1 MILGVCGNIG
11 AGKSSLTSIL
21 KDRLGF
27 EAVYEAVDTNPY
39 LEDFYNDMKRW
50 SFHSQL
56 FFLIK
61 RFDFLKKVNDTGT
74 IIVQDRTIYEDVE
87 IFARNLFL
95 MNYINERDWELYKET
110 FNTLEDHLKRPRGVV
125 YIRCSVDT
133 LNERIKKRGRGFE
146 NDINRSYLER
156 LNDLYESW
164 FSGFNIAKKLV
175 INGDK
180 YDFVE
185 SQLHRESVINMVR
198 DFVVS
203 LYDGIQEELFNN
215 KIKGSLV
222 KKKYQ

>member
-1 MILGVCGNIG
+1 MILGICGNIG

-21 KDRLGF
+21 KDKLGF

-61 RFDFLKKVNDTGT
+61 RFDFLKQVDDKGT
-74 IIVQDRTIYEDVE
+74 VIVQDRTIYEDVE

-95 MNYINERDWELYKET
+95 MNYIDGRDWNLYKET
-110 FNTLEDHLKRPRGVV
+110 FSTLVDHLKAPRGIV
-125 YIRCSVDT
+125 YIGCSVDR

-146 NDINRSYLER
+146 NEINRSYLER
-156 LNDLYESW
+156 LNELYENW
-164 FSGFNIAKKLV
+164 FSNFNIAKKLV
-175 INGDK
+175 IDGNK

-185 SQLHRESVINMVR
+185 NQTHKKLVVNVVR
-198 DFVVS
+198 NFVVS
-203 LYDGIQEELFNN
+203 LFDGIQEELFND

-222 KKKYQ
+222 KKKYR

>member
-61 RFDFLKKVNDTGT
+61 RFDFLKQVDDQGT
-74 IIVQDRTIYEDVE
+74 VIVQDRTIYEDVE

-95 MNYINERDWELYKET
+95 MNHIDERDWNLYKET
-110 FNTLEDHLKRPRGVV
+110 FTTLVDHLKTPRGIV
-125 YIRCSVDT
+125 YIRCSVDK

-146 NDINRSYLER
+146 SEINRSYLER
-156 LNDLYESW
+156 LNNLYENW
-164 FSGFNIAKKLV
+164 FNDFSVAKKLV
-175 INGDK
+175 IDGNK

-185 SQLHRESVINMVR
+185 NKQHREFVINMVR

-203 LYDGIQEELFNN
+203 LFDGIQEELFND

>member
-1 MILGVCGNIG
+1 MILGICGNIG

-21 KDRLGF
+21 KNKLGF

-39 LEDFYNDMKRW
+39 LKDFYNDMNRW

-61 RFDFLKKVNDTGT
+61 RFDFLKQVNDGGT

-95 MNYINERDWELYKET
+95 MNYIDERDWSLYKET
-110 FNTLEDHLKRPRGVV
+110 FKTLVDHLKKPKGIV

-133 LNERIKKRGRGFE
+133 LNERIKKRGRVFE
-146 NDINRSYLER
+146 NEINRSYLER
-156 LNDLYESW
+156 LNDLYERW
-164 FSGFNIAKKLV
+164 FSNFDIAKKLV
-175 INGDK
+175 IDGDK

-185 SQLHRESVINMVR
+185 NQTHRKLIINLVR

-203 LYDGIQEELFNN
+203 LYDGIQEELFNA
-215 KIKGSLV
+215 KIKGSLL

>member
-1 MILGVCGNIG
+1 MILGICGNIG

-21 KDRLGF
+21 KNKLGF

-39 LEDFYNDMKRW
+39 LSDFYKDMNRW

-61 RFDFLKKVNDTGT
+61 RFDFLKQVNDGGT

-95 MNYINERDWELYKET
+95 MNYIDERDWNLYKET
-110 FNTLEDHLKRPRGVV
+110 FKTLADHLKKPKGIV

-146 NDINRSYLER
+146 NEINRSYLER

-164 FSGFNIAKKLV
+164 FRNFDIAKKLV

-185 SQLHRESVINMVR
+185 NQTHRKLIIDLVR

-203 LYDGIQEELFNN
+203 LYDGIQEELFNA
-215 KIKGSLV
+215 KIKGSLL